1 MLLTPTGVP
10 GAVKTPLPMA
20 LAATPEGR
28 GAVLLHGDDYFSTDP
43 SRGVWRPDP
52 QGVPRLDVGDPASL
66 EWDRWERDV
75 ASALHGGRR
84 PVIADG
90 LFAAMTAAGRE
101 SPGRLDV
108 FVDLDA
114 DLRLVRKIRRK
125 CVQGDFPLDVLL
137 RNYTEARR
145 EAFTRNVEP
154 LRERC
159 AMVVDGAR
167 PAADNAADVW
177 AAWVRMSGLSGDSRS
192 EWPGIREM

>member
-1 MLLTPTGVP
+1 MLITLTGGP
-10 GAVKTPLPMA
+10 GAGKTTLARA
-20 LAATPEGR
+20 LAATQPEGR
-28 GAVLLHGDDYFSTDP
+28 DTGVALLHGDDYYVTDP

-66 EWDRWERDV
+66 DWERWEQDV
-75 ASALHGGRR
+75 TAALRGGR

-90 LFAAMTAAGRE
+90 MFAALTSAAGE
-101 SPGRLDV
+101 HAARLDV

-114 DLRLVRKIRRK
+114 DLRLVRKIQRK

-145 EAFTRNVEP
+145 DAFTRHVEP

-159 AMVVDGAR
+159 ALVVDGAR
-167 PAADNAADVW
+167 RAAENAADVW
-177 AAWVRMSGLSGDSRS
+177 AAWAWMSGLSGDSRS
-192 EWPGIREM
+192 E